1 LPRTAEPAWDWKA
14 VHSRCLRE
22 TRRFLRGADAEDAAQ
37 EAALRAWVKRGQCRS
52 EHARAAWITKIARNE
67 ALRLLSANRPE
78 LGDGSDESVRPAVPD
93 PTPDAIAAL
102 DFERALALLDAQ
114 DSRVAH
120 LRFVEDL
127 SDRGVAER
135 MGTPIGTA
143 KVRLHRLRAKLGQAL
158 NEYAPQNREKA
169 ERR

>member
-1 LPRTAEPAWDWKA
+1 

-22 TRRFLRGADAEDAAQ
+22 TRRLLRGADAEDAAQ
-37 EAALRAWVKRGQCRS
+37 EAALRAWIKRGQCRN
-52 EHARAAWITKIARNE
+52 EHARAAWVAKIARNE
-67 ALRLLSANRPE
+67 ALRLLGANRPE
-78 LGDGSDESVRPAVPD
+78 IGEVADESARPAVPD
-93 PTPDAIAAL
+93 PTSDAIAAL

-114 DSRVAH
+114 ESRVAR

-143 KVRLHRLRAKLGQAL
+143 KVRLHRLRAKLRQAL
-158 NEYAPQNREKA
+158 NEYSPQNREEA